1 MVPYARSE
9 LAQRLDEEKK
19 KAEAAAQQAQERV
32 KVLRSAQQV
41 VAATA
46 QQVRARQRSRVCR
59 QRSLPTVHS
68 KSRAAQHC
76 SLMSLNRARVGCSF
90 DYRVLLL

>member
-1 MVPYARSE
+1 LTPARSE

-32 KVLRSAQQV
+32 KVLRAAQQE

-46 QQVRARQRSRVCR
+46 QQVSACTQYPHALSWCK
-59 QRSLPTVHS
+59 LL
-68 KSRAAQHC
+68 AHC
-76 SLMSLNRARVGCSF
+76 SSTRSALSSKF
-90 DYRVLLL
+90 